1 MRDVNRIVHRQH
13 DDRRAKA
20 DRRRDRGGIGQHHH
34 RVEAEHVVEGVL
46 GYPQIAEAE
55 RLGALCDPAYRF
67 HIDRLGRAVRQGG
80 ADRDFVFQSHAAH
93 PFSDY
98 AGCTFS
104 ISSI

>member
-1 MRDVNRIVHRQH
+1 
-13 DDRRAKA
+13 
-20 DRRRDRGGIGQHHH
+20 
-34 RVEAEHVVEGVL
+34 EHVVEGVL

-104 ISSI
+104 ISSIWAPSGASRKQTRRPLFGGNSSRTRTPFSRSLAIAPE